1 MVANSDMRIVLRWGR
16 SMHVPQ
22 YRDLYSLK
30 LRQGRFLHQRD
41 IETADNVCV
50 LAAAVADTL
59 FKHEDPVGKSIQVV
73 DDFFRVVGVVEA
85 REELESVEDTSRSQ
99 DFSDNVY
106 LPIETYWRRYGRS
119 LFRWE

>member
-1 MVANSDMRIVLRWGR
+1 M
-16 SMHVPQ
+16 
-22 YRDLYSLK
+22 
-30 LRQGRFLHQRD
+30 
-41 IETADNVCV
+41 

-106 LPIETYWRRYGRS
+106 LPIETYWRRYGEAY
-119 LFRWE
+119 LRWE